1 MAELTDGHI
10 RLRDFSDLDQVRL
23 AELCNNKKIWDN
35 VRDLL
40 PSPYTEQNAL
50 EFIKSCQ
57 QQNPPVI
64 FAIEYKGELAG
75 CVGLTMQTDV
85 YRLTAE
91 IGYWIGEPYWGLGI
105 ATKAVG
111 LLTEYRFDQLDL
123 VRIYTG
129 VFDFNKASQRVLE
142 KSGFKLEGVFEK
154 SVIKNGQIHNELRYA
169 KLKPQITTNNHK

>member
-1 MAELTDGHI
+1 MAELTNGHI
-10 RLRDFSDLDQVRL
+10 RLREFSELDQVRL

-50 EFIKSCQ
+50 EFIRLCRQ
-57 QQNPPVI
+57 DVPTTT
-64 FAIEYKGELAG
+64 FAIEYQGELAG
-75 CVGLTMQTDV
+75 CIGLVKQTDV
-85 YRLTAE
+85 YRLSAE

-105 ATKAVG
+105 ATEAVG
-111 LLTEYRFDQLDL
+111 LLTEYGFGQLDL
-123 VRIYTG
+123 VRIFTG

-154 SVIKNGQIHNELRYA
+154 SVIKNGLIHNEFRYA
-169 KLKPQITTNNHK
+169 KLNPSPDHK

>member
-1 MAELTDGHI
+1 MAELTAGPI
-10 RLRDFSDLDQVRL
+10 RLRGFSDLDQVRL

-50 EFIKSCQ
+50 EFIRRCQ
-57 QQNPPVI
+57 QQNPPVS

-75 CVGLTMQTDV
+75 CVGLTLQTDV

-111 LLTEYRFDQLDL
+111 LLTEYGFGQLDL
-123 VRIYTG
+123 VRIFTG

-142 KSGFKLEGVFEK
+142 KSGFKLEGIFKK
-154 SVIKNGQIHNELRYA
+154 SIIKNGKIGDEYRYS
-169 KLKPQITTNNHK
+169 KLNHTPDHK